1 MLLSTVNKY
10 HDFSNNRQL
19 CSLNVIKE
27 YDSPKLPRSRISGNM
42 EKSCSEEKPKT
53 TSNRKPRIPSEEK
66 YITSSESS
74 KKSSKQSG
82 RSNPKRV
89 TQRSLSSFDSSQV
102 LRMNGSRDQRRC
114 SNSNTHYL
122 IEYRKRQRQM
132 SVWYH
137 DNCLWRLF
145 LVISVDT

>member
-10 HDFSNNRQL
+10 LNFSNNKQL
-19 CSLNVIKE
+19 CSLDVIKE
-27 YDSPKLPRSRISGNM
+27 YKSPKLTRSRISDKM
-42 EKSCSEEKPKT
+42 EKTCPEEKTKK
-53 TSNRKPRIPSEEK
+53 TSNGKPGIPSEEK
-66 YITSSESS
+66 CITRLESS

-82 RSNPKRV
+82 KSNYKRV

-102 LRMNGSRDQRRC
+102 QRLKGSRDQRRC

-132 SVWYH
+132 S
-137 DNCLWRLF
+137 
-145 LVISVDT
+145 I